1 VSPGTDIKTALAKVA
16 ERRDLTLQE
25 MQDVMGQI
33 MTGEAGE
40 AQIGAFL
47 MGLRM
52 KGESLDEIT
61 GAVMVMR
68 QLATV
73 VDFGATRG
81 HEHLVDIVGTG
92 GDGANLFN
100 VSTAASFVVAA
111 AGGRVAKHGNRSV
124 SSSSGSADMLE
135 AAGVSLALEP
145 AQVVA
150 CVEKIGVG
158 FMFAPAHHSAMRH
171 AIGPRQQLGL
181 RTIFN
186 ILGPMTNP
194 AGVKRLLIGVYD
206 AALCRPVAEV
216 LRRLG
221 AERVL
226 VVHSRDGLDEISPAA
241 PTHVV
246 EAGGEAPA
254 DDPGGALREYD
265 IEPAD
270 FGLPPSS
277 LDGLEVGSALESLD
291 LVRAAL
297 SGAPGDRA
305 ERARRVVALNAGAA
319 LYVAGL
325 QPSIGDGVAE
335 AMRLLQT
342 GKPWLRVEALA
353 DFTAACTARM

>member
-1 VSPGTDIKTALAKVA
+1 MEIKAALGRIADRK
-16 ERRDLTLQE
+16 DLSLEE

-33 MTGEAGE
+33 MGGDATD

-52 KGESLDEIT
+52 KGETLDEIT

-68 QLATV
+68 SLASAV
-73 VDFGATRG
+73 EVSG
-81 HEHLVDIVGTG
+81 EHLVDIVGTG

-124 SSSSGSADMLE
+124 SSSSGSADVLE
-135 AAGVSLALEP
+135 AAGVSLDLSPE
-145 AQVVA
+145 QVAA
-150 CVEKIGVG
+150 CVDELGVG

-171 AIGPRQQLGL
+171 AIGPRREMGL

-194 AGVKRLLIGVYD
+194 AGVRRLLIGVYGN
-206 AALCRPVAEV
+206 ALCRPVASV
-216 LRRLG
+216 LQRLG

-226 VVHSRDGLDEISPAA
+226 VVHSEDGLDEISAAA
-241 PTHVV
+241 PTDI
-246 EAGGEAPA
+246 APQEF
-254 DDPGGALREYD
+254 D
-265 IEPAD
+265 
-270 FGLPPSS
+270 LPETT
-277 LDGLEVGSALESLD
+277 LAGLEVESALESLD
-291 LVRAAL
+291 LIRLAL

-319 LYVAGL
+319 LYVADL
-325 QPSIGDGVAE
+325 QPSIAAGVGE
-335 AMRLLQT
+335 AMQLLRS

-353 DFTAACTARM
+353 DCTAAFRAG